1 MLACSCLTLIL
12 SAQAIRAEQPMCEG
26 SRAAEA
32 PAAASQPH
40 GPCSAIA
47 AASLGDEDPLQF
59 FLSVANRYRRLYTYR
74 DTVNLVQ
81 VTRRVGEEP
90 TRVETKLT
98 CEVSGGDLRVATP
111 ATQVRHAA
119 GLNVPTQKSEDQK
132 QRDQDYATWL
142 APHMKLKFAD
152 KPLEDFR
159 AGVDEG
165 FTATEA
171 HAVVID
177 EKPKVHLELRSGDGQ
192 SESCTARF
200 DLYIDSQS
208 LLIERIE
215 GRQRMPDGSELE
227 TTVEIDPDE
236 SGITNLPEQA
246 DPVS

>member
-1 MLACSCLTLIL
+1 
-12 SAQAIRAEQPMCEG
+12 
-26 SRAAEA
+26 
-32 PAAASQPH
+32 
-40 GPCSAIA
+40 
-47 AASLGDEDPLQF
+47 
-59 FLSVANRYRRLYTYR
+59 
-74 DTVNLVQ
+74 
-81 VTRRVGEEP
+81 
-90 TRVETKLT
+90 
-98 CEVSGGDLRVATP
+98 
-111 ATQVRHAA
+111 
-119 GLNVPTQKSEDQK
+119 
-132 QRDQDYATWL
+132 
-142 APHMKLKFAD
+142 LKFAD

-177 EKPKVHLELRSGDGQ
+177 ERPKVHLELRSGDGQ

-236 SGITNLPEQA
+236 SGITSLPEQA